1 MTNQLKQIQNQNVF
15 RGEIEFDAA
24 TEGEILLPKGRWTAG
39 KFAFSAH
46 PLVRHRDVITITA
59 VNSTEYTVTIDGV
72 TYSYTSDTSAT
83 TTEIRDGLEAEIDAA
98 SPGNGVEGVDVDADE
113 LAIVALEAGVRHV
126 VAVGANLA
134 LVESVDTPPTF
145 GIFHDPTEGKLIVRT
160 TAAFTGKF
168 IVTAM
173 G

>member
-1 MTNQLKQIQNQNVF
+1 MNQLKQIQNQNVF
-15 RGEIEFDAA
+15 RGEIDFAAA

-39 KFAFSAH
+39 QFAFHAH

-59 VNSTEYTVTIDGV
+59 VNSTVYTVTIDGV
-72 TYSYTSDTSAT
+72 EYAITSDASAT
-83 TTEIRDGLEAEIDAA
+83 TAEIRDALEAEIDAA
-98 SPGNGVEGVDVDADE
+98 SPGNGVVGEDVDADE
-113 LAIVALEAGVRHV
+113 LAIVALEAGVRHKIT
-126 VAVGANLA
+126 VGANLVLA
-134 LVESVDTPPTF
+134 EGIDTPPTF

-160 TAAFTGKF
+160 AAAFTGKF